1 MIEQMSVQKVGV
13 LAAVAITALLSGCSS
28 LASIPDDMPPGPG
41 VALPVIDVDA
51 PGRAAEQLRGWADEQ
66 SGAIGIEPVALE
78 AYGYAAAVLAK
89 SKPECGIAWT
99 TIAGIAS
106 VESGHG
112 THRGAGVDA
121 DDRRANRPVGVA
133 LDGTKGNADI
143 RDTDGGS
150 LDGDTTYDRAVGPL
164 QFIPETWKRW
174 GVDANGD
181 GVADPQNID
190 DAALTA
196 ARYLC
201 TRGGD
206 LTSADGWQRAL
217 FAYNQSNKYMH
228 VVRDRAAIY
237 SIGRR
242 V

>member
-1 MIEQMSVQKVGV
+1 MSQQKVGA
-13 LAAVAITALLSGCSS
+13 LAAVAVFALLAGCSS
-28 LASIPDDMPPGPG
+28 LASIPGDMPPGPG
-41 VALPVIDVDA
+41 AALPVIDVDA
-51 PGRAAEQLRGWADEQ
+51 PGRAADQLRDWADEQ
-66 SGAIGIEPVALE
+66 SGAVGIESVALE

-89 SKPECGIAWT
+89 SRPECGIAWT
-99 TIAGIAS
+99 TLAGIAS

-112 THRGAGVDA
+112 THRGAGVGA
-121 DDRRANRPVGVA
+121 DGTVRPSIIGVA
-133 LDGTKGNADI
+133 LDGTKGNAEI
-143 RDTDGGS
+143 RDTDGGQ

-174 GVDANGD
+174 AVDANGD
-181 GVADPQNID
+181 GVLDPQNID

-201 TRGGD
+201 IRGGD

-217 FAYNQSNKYMH
+217 FAYNQSNKYMR
-228 VVRDRAAIY
+228 VVRDRAATY

>member
-1 MIEQMSVQKVGV
+1 MSVQKVGIA
-13 LAAVAITALLSGCSS
+13 AAVAITVLLAGCSS
-28 LASIPDDMPPGPG
+28 LAPIPDDMPPGPG
-41 VALPVIDVDA
+41 VPLPAIDVDA
-51 PGRAAEQLRGWADEQ
+51 PGRASAQLADWADEQ
-66 SGAIGIEPVALE
+66 SGAVGIEPVALQ

-89 SKPECGIAWT
+89 SKPDCGIAWT

-106 VESGHG
+106 VESAHG
-112 THRGAGVDA
+112 THRGAGIDA
-121 DDRRANRPVGVA
+121 AGNVRPPIIGVA
-133 LDGTKGNADI
+133 LDGTNNNAEI
-143 RDTDGGS
+143 RDTDKGR
-150 LDGDTTYDRAVGPL
+150 LDNDTTYDRAVGPL
-164 QFIPETWKRW
+164 QFIPETWQRW

-181 GVADPQNID
+181 GVIDPQNID

-201 TRGGD
+201 TRGGN

-228 VVRDRAAIY
+228 VVRDRAALY

-242 V
+242 A